1 MKKII
6 GLLAISTVII
16 TGCSSNSNNTNN
28 QGNKENNNQNNASLN
43 NNNNNQ
49 GNSDQKPA
57 EQNNNAANTNI
68 DVQEIIKVFKNN
80 AADYNI
86 KSIEVNLM
94 NPANPNYIIEGINA
108 NNELKATIDNNKQF
122 IKINEE
128 LLDIEDRNGAKAN
141 MESIDLN
148 SIKDLN
154 QIISIAKNQ
163 IPGGVVQKV
172 SLDKDNG
179 VTYWEIDLNGQ
190 EIKIDNNTLS
200 IIEISN

>member
-6 GLLAISTVII
+6 GLLSISTIII

-28 QGNKENNNQNNASLN
+28 QSNQDNNNQNNTSLN
-43 NNNNNQ
+43 TNNNNQ

-57 EQNNNAANTNI
+57 EQNNNVSSTNI

-80 AADYNI
+80 AANYNI

-94 NPANPNYIIEGINA
+94 NPANPNYTIEGINA

-122 IKINEE
+122 TKINEE
-128 LLDIEDRNGAKAN
+128 LLDIEDRNGVKAN

-148 SIKDLN
+148 NIKDLN